1 MMSRSEQ
8 KLFFPVG
15 GKARNFFVF
24 QVSFLSSRLAWKF
37 DRDVSDGLLSAFE
50 IWENNIPKKLQKAE
64 KETTSGCPRTTVCA
78 PLFGTQLWHLFASV
92 RRSLRT
98 HSWLQVED
106 AEIWPMRIH
115 EASGKN
121 AIRTSGGFVAPGTRI
136 HADFES

>member
-50 IWENNIPKKLQKAE
+50 IWENNIPRNFKKRKKKLRLAVHE
-64 KETTSGCPRTTVCA
+64 RLSARHFSERNCGICLRLSVGLYGRIRGCKWRM
-78 PLFGTQLWHLFASV
+78 LKFGQ
-92 RRSLRT
+92 
-98 HSWLQVED
+98 
-106 AEIWPMRIH
+106 
-115 EASGKN
+115 
-121 AIRTSGGFVAPGTRI
+121 
-136 HADFES
+136 